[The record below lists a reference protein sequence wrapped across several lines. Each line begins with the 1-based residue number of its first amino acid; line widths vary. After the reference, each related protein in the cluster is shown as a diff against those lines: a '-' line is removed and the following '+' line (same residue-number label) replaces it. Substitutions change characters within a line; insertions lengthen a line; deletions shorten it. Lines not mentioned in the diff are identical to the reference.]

1 MSVLQ
6 SIRNP
11 TGLNAYGSALIRVEP
26 DHASLRFAV
35 TRLEREP
42 AKAFAQ
48 ARDGS
53 QAVAGFLRQAGI
65 ADGDVAASAV
75 TLNQEVQFQGQE
87 RKFVGYRAR
96 VGYHVLLRDLTR
108 LEPVLVGAVGAGADV
123 VESVQLRTRKMREVR
138 ADARR
143 MAMRAARAKAEIL
156 AGEAGARLGAVLH
169 IEDVD
174 AESAGRRGSSHYPA
188 DEDLTEDAADTDDV
202 RAWNPGHITVA
213 AAVMVT
219 WALLA

>member
-1 MSVLQ
+1 MGVFQ

-26 DHASLRFAV
+26 DHGSLRFAV

-42 AKAFAQ
+42 AKAFAK
-48 ARDGS
+48 AREGS
-53 QAVAGFLRQAGI
+53 QAVAAFLRTAGI

-75 TLNQEVQFQGQE
+75 TLNQEIQFQGQE

-96 VGYHVLLRDLTR
+96 VGYHVLLRDLGK
-108 LEPVLVGAVGAGADV
+108 LEPVLVGAVDAGADV

-138 ADARR
+138 AEARR
-143 MAMRAARAKAEIL
+143 MAMRAARAKAEVL
-156 AGEAGARLGAVLH
+156 AGEAGTHLGAVLH

-174 AESAGRRGSSHYPA
+174 AEGQGRRGSSHYPA
-188 DEDLTEDAADTDDV
+188 DVDLTEAAEEAEEV

-219 WALLA
+219 WALLP